1 MKLDDSISK
10 EVKERE
16 KIAYAKLKKRS
27 DNFYL
32 KNKVREQ
39 KIKKIFL

>member
-10 EVKERE
+10 GVKERE
-16 KIAYAKLKKRS
+16 KVVYAKLKKRS

-32 KNKVREQ
+32 KYKTREQ
-39 KIKKIFL
+39 KIKKPPL